1 MGGVRECAWGE
12 RTQQRPLLLA
22 PAEVPR
28 AKRAIPTLSSAQCA
42 RASASSERDTAITR
56 AARICRGFRREA
68 RNRTDSSLAEGRP
81 SSLSLR
87 ARQDSNLRHP
97 VP

>member
-28 AKRAIPTLSSAQCA
+28 AKRAIPTLHQRNA
-42 RASASSERDTAITR
+42 RERPHRAKGHRDQTR

-68 RNRTDSSLAEGRP
+68 RKRTDSSFAEGRP